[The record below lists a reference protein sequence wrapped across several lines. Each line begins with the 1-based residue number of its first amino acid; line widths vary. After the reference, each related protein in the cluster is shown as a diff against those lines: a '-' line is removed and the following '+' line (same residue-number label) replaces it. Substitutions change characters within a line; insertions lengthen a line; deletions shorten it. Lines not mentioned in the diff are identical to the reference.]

1 MEDAKKFFLTILSF
15 EKYIGQ
21 NKGPGMLRVG
31 VWWVMKLTGW
41 GGVGG
46 S

>member
-1 MEDAKKFFLTILSF
+1 MSFCMIAKYRSFFRKT
-15 EKYIGQ
+15 
-21 NKGPGMLRVG
+21 NKNPGMLRVG
-31 VWWVMKLTGW
+31 VGWVMKLTGW